1 MGKRNNFPLF
11 RYLSAF
17 HNKFI
22 IGATHILGAI
32 TRNIKTNCRHG
43 MFCGP
48 PFTIILQDSKYTPNI
63 YIYIKFRMCQ
73 TK

>member
-32 TRNIKTNCRHG
+32 TRILKRIEDMLYFVARLSLLYFKTPSIR
-43 MFCGP
+43 
-48 PFTIILQDSKYTPNI
+48 
-63 YIYIKFRMCQ
+63 
-73 TK
+73 

>member
-17 HNKFI
+17 HNKSI

-32 TRNIKTNCRHG
+32 TRIKKRIVD
-43 MFCGP
+43 MLYFVARLSLLY
-48 PFTIILQDSKYTPNI
+48 FKTPNI
-63 YIYIKFRMCQ
+63 R
-73 TK
+73 